1 MVEEKYFEDFKVGE
15 RFKIPSRTITETHYL
30 LFSALTGD
38 NHPIHYD
45 EEYCKK
51 TVFGR
56 RVAHG
61 LLLASLTALGASDTS
76 FATENSVLAF
86 AEQWSRFLKPVF
98 IGDTLAPI
106 LEVTELIPKGK
117 RGIMKVRCSITNQR
131 GELVLEGGHTYF
143 MKCRSN

>member
-51 TVFGR
+51 TVFG
-56 RVAHG
+56 
-61 LLLASLTALGASDTS
+61 
-76 FATENSVLAF
+76 
-86 AEQWSRFLKPVF
+86 
-98 IGDTLAPI
+98 
-106 LEVTELIPKGK
+106 
-117 RGIMKVRCSITNQR
+117 
-131 GELVLEGGHTYF
+131 
-143 MKCRSN
+143 